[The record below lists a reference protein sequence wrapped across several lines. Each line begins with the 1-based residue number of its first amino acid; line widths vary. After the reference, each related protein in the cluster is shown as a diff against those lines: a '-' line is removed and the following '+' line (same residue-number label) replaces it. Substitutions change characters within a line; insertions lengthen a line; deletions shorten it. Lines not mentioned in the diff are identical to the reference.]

1 MLESIKTNTVYP
13 IILEW
18 KFSYKKKLI
27 ELTENCEK
35 NYKQTCSK
43 EKIANVSSVR
53 VVKGGTKSQFPA

>member
-1 MLESIKTNTVYP
+1 MLESIKTNAVYP

-43 EKIANVSSVR
+43 EKIANVSSVNE
-53 VVKGGTKSQFPA
+53 

>member
-43 EKIANVSSVR
+43 EKIANVSSVNE
-53 VVKGGTKSQFPA
+53 